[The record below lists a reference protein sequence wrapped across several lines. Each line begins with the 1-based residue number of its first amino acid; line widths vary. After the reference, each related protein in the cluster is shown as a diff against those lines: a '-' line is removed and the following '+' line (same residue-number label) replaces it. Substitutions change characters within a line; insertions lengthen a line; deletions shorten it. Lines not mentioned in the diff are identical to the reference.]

1 MQDRY
6 AGDVG
11 DYGKYGLLRRLC
23 RRDAHG
29 PEFRLGVLWYLT
41 EDAKPGDGE
50 KLDYLDPPLND
61 EFRRCDP
68 ALFEKMRSVVHGGAR
83 SVAFVE
89 ACGALPANT
98 VFFRDKLV
106 FEPYQKRASRASNRR
121 DWVETGLRAVK
132 DAHLV
137 FADPD
142 TGLEVSSKGPLSG
155 EGPKYAFYEDLL
167 PCWRRGQSLVIYQ
180 HIARNESAEE
190 QIATRLDELRR
201 RFAGACGAF
210 AARYR
215 RGTSRAYF
223 VIPAAAHAERLVA
236 RCRDLLASAW
246 GRGPRPLFT

>member
-23 RRDAHG
+23 RRDARG
-29 PEFRLGVLWYLT
+29 PALRLGVLWYLT
-41 EDAKPGDGE
+41 EDAKPGGGD
-50 KLDYLDPPLND
+50 LRYLDPPLDD

-68 ALFEKMRSVVHGGAR
+68 TLFEKMRSMVRRGAR

-98 VFFRDKLV
+98 VFCRDKLV
-106 FEPYQKRASRASNRR
+106 FEPDQNRASRASNRR
-121 DWVETGLRAVK
+121 DWLEAGFRAVK
-132 DAHLV
+132 GAHLV

-142 TGLEVSSKGPLSG
+142 TGLEVSSRGPLSK
-155 EGPKYAFYEDLL
+155 EGPKYAFYDDLL
-167 PCWRRGQSLVIYQ
+167 PCWRRGQSVVVYQ
-180 HIARNESAEE
+180 HIARNRSAEE
-190 QIATRLDELRR
+190 QIATRLDELHR
-201 RFAGACGAF
+201 RFTGVSGAF
-210 AARYR
+210 AVRYR

-223 VIPAAAHAERLVA
+223 VIPAAAHAERLAA

-246 GRGPRPLFT
+246 GRAPRPLFT